1 MSNNLLDF
9 LSKCLRIDP
18 ETRITVDHALNHP
31 FINMS
36 SPQYL
41 NNINLEMK
49 VPPIE
54 IDKRLEQ
61 IGDEVI
67 ASLKFY
73 K

>member
-9 LSKCLRIDP
+9 LSKCLKIDP

-49 VPPIE
+49 LPPIE
-54 IDKRLEQ
+54 IDKRLEL
-61 IGDEVI
+61 ISDEMV

>member
-9 LSKCLRIDP
+9 FSKCLRIDP

-49 VPPIE
+49 LPPIE
-54 IDKRLEQ
+54 IDKRLEELSEE
-61 IGDEVI
+61 IV